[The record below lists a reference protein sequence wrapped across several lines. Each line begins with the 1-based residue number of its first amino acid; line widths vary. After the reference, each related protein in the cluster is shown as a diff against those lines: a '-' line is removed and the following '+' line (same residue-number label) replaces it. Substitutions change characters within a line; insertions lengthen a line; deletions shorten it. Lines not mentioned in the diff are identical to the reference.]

1 MPRSKTGPL
10 MSEWGQIRPSDDV
23 RRTTAL
29 TLVSGLGQINVPELP
44 ITVMQPVALH
54 TLRPVLNAIYFA
66 RFQTTSAVP
75 APLAAGLI
83 NLSSSP
89 ESTKSRF

>member
-1 MPRSKTGPL
+1 VPRSKTGPL
-10 MSEWGQIRPSDDV
+10 MSECQIRPSDDV

-29 TLVSGLGQINVPELP
+29 TLVSGLGQINVPEVP
-44 ITVMQPVALH
+44 ITVMQPAALNAP
-54 TLRPVLNAIYFA
+54 RPVLNVIYFA

-83 NLSSSP
+83 NLSSFP
-89 ESTKSRF
+89 ENTKSRF